1 MNEKELLCRMAL
13 PLLPGIG
20 LVGAR
25 HLIQAAGSAT
35 MLFEH
40 ARELPALLPGVTPKV
55 ATAFQHTEVFRLCE
69 AELSFAQKHQIQ
81 CLTEDDEAYPS
92 RLREC
97 PDGPLVLFYK
107 GSANLNNRHIL
118 SIVGTRNATDYG
130 KVLCQRFM
138 QELSTLI
145 PDVLIV
151 SGLAYGIDIHAH
163 REALTHGFDTV
174 GVLAHGLDRI
184 YPAVHRRTATEML
197 TQGGLLTEFMSGT
210 NADKANFVM
219 RNRIVAGMAD
229 ATVLVESA
237 ARGGGLITAGIA
249 RSYNREVLAY
259 PGAVGAPYSEGCNRL
274 IRDNAAVLVTSAA
287 DVAETLGWA
296 TQAHAEAAR
305 RAGIARQLFPELT
318 DEEQAVARLLQQ
330 SNDMQ
335 LNTMAAQTRM
345 PVARLAALL
354 FQMEMKG
361 LVRPLAGGAYHW
373 ID

>member
-25 HLIQAAGSAT
+25 HLVQAAGSAT

-97 PDGPLVLFYK
+97 PDAPLVLFYK
-107 GSANLNNRHIL
+107 GSANLNSRHIL

-130 KVLCQRFM
+130 KGLCQRFM
-138 QELSTLI
+138 QELSALL

-210 NADKANFVM
+210 NPDRQNFVK
-219 RNRIVAGMAD
+219 RNRIVAGISD
-229 ATVLVESA
+229 ATLVVESGPK
-237 ARGGGLITAGIA
+237 GGSLITAEIA
-249 RSYNREVLAY
+249 ESYQRDCFAF
-259 PGAVGAPYSEGCNRL
+259 PGRVGDTYSTGCNLL
-274 IRDNAAVLVTSAA
+274 IQKNRAALIQSAE
-287 DVAETLGWA
+287 DVVKAMNWDHVPVSP
-296 TQAHAEAAR
+296 QVVQ
-305 RAGIARQLFPELT
+305 RQLFPELT
-318 DEEQAVARLLQQ
+318 PEEEQVITHLQKHPDGIQ
-330 SNDMQ
+330 INTLVVESNIAI
-335 LNTMAAQTRM
+335 NRM
-345 PVARLAALL
+345 TSLL
-354 FQMEMKG
+354 FNLEMKG
-361 LVRPLAGGAYHW
+361 VVRALAGGVYKLA
-373 ID
+373 

>member
-69 AELSFAQKHQIQ
+69 AELSFALKHQIQ

-97 PDGPLVLFYK
+97 PDAPLVLFYK
-107 GSANLNNRHIL
+107 GSANLNSRHIL

-130 KVLCQRFM
+130 KSLCQRFM
-138 QELSTLI
+138 QELSALL

-210 NADKANFVM
+210 NPDRQNFVK
-219 RNRIVAGMAD
+219 RNRIVAGISD
-229 ATVLVESA
+229 ATLVVESGPK
-237 ARGGGLITAGIA
+237 GGSLITAEIA
-249 RSYNREVLAY
+249 ESYQRDCFAF
-259 PGAVGAPYSEGCNRL
+259 PGRVGDTYSTGCNLL
-274 IRDNAAVLVTSAA
+274 IQKNRAALIQSAE
-287 DVAETLGWA
+287 DVVKAMNWDHVPVSP
-296 TQAHAEAAR
+296 QVVQ
-305 RAGIARQLFPELT
+305 RQLFPELT
-318 DEEQAVARLLQQ
+318 PEEEQVITHLQKHPDGIQ
-330 SNDMQ
+330 INTLVVESNIAI
-335 LNTMAAQTRM
+335 NRM
-345 PVARLAALL
+345 TSLL
-354 FQMEMKG
+354 FN
-361 LVRPLAGGAYHW
+361 LT
-373 ID
+373 

>member
-1 MNEKELLCRMAL
+1 
-13 PLLPGIG
+13 
-20 LVGAR
+20 
-25 HLIQAAGSAT
+25 

-130 KVLCQRFM
+130 KGLCQRFM
-138 QELSTLI
+138 QELSALL

-174 GVLAHGLDRI
+174 GVLAPRSG
-184 YPAVHRRTATEML
+184 PASTQPVHRRTAT
-197 TQGGLLTEFMSGT
+197 
-210 NADKANFVM
+210 
-219 RNRIVAGMAD
+219 R
-229 ATVLVESA
+229 
-237 ARGGGLITAGIA
+237 
-249 RSYNREVLAY
+249 
-259 PGAVGAPYSEGCNRL
+259 C
-274 IRDNAAVLVTSAA
+274 
-287 DVAETLGWA
+287 
-296 TQAHAEAAR
+296 
-305 RAGIARQLFPELT
+305 
-318 DEEQAVARLLQQ
+318 
-330 SNDMQ
+330 
-335 LNTMAAQTRM
+335 
-345 PVARLAALL
+345 
-354 FQMEMKG
+354 
-361 LVRPLAGGAYHW
+361 
-373 ID
+373 

>member
-151 SGLAYGIDIHAH
+151 SGLAYG
-163 REALTHGFDTV
+163 
-174 GVLAHGLDRI
+174 LDRI

-210 NADKANFVM
+210 NPDRQNFVK
-219 RNRIVAGMAD
+219 RNRIVAGISD
-229 ATVLVESA
+229 ATLVVESGPK
-237 ARGGGLITAGIA
+237 GGSLITAEIA
-249 RSYNREVLAY
+249 ESYQRDCFAF
-259 PGAVGAPYSEGCNRL
+259 PGRVGDTYSTGCNLL
-274 IRDNAAVLVTSAA
+274 IQKNRAALIQGAE
-287 DVAETLGWA
+287 DVVKAMNWDHVPISP
-296 TQAHAEAAR
+296 QVVQ
-305 RAGIARQLFPELT
+305 RQLFPELT
-318 DEEQAVARLLQQ
+318 PEEEQVITHLQKHPDGIQ
-330 SNDMQ
+330 INTLVVESNIAI
-335 LNTMAAQTRM
+335 NRM
-345 PVARLAALL
+345 TSLL
-354 FQMEMKG
+354 FNLEMKG
-361 LVRPLAGGAYHW
+361 VVRALAGGVYKMA
-373 ID
+373 

>member
-97 PDGPLVLFYK
+97 PDAPLVLFYK
-107 GSANLNNRHIL
+107 GSANLNSRHIL

-130 KVLCQRFM
+130 KGLCQRFM

-210 NADKANFVM
+210 NPDRQNFVK
-219 RNRIVAGMAD
+219 RNRIVAGISD
-229 ATVLVESA
+229 ATLVVES
-237 ARGGGLITAGIA
+237 RPQ
-249 RSYNREVLAY
+249 R
-259 PGAVGAPYSEGCNRL
+259 RL
-274 IRDNAAVLVTSAA
+274 PHYRRDSRKL
-287 DVAETLGWA
+287 
-296 TQAHAEAAR
+296 
-305 RAGIARQLFPELT
+305 P
-318 DEEQAVARLLQQ
+318 ARLLRLSGPRRRHLLHRLQPADTKKPRCLDTERGRCGK
-330 SNDMQ
+330 SHELGPCAHFPSGSPAPAVPGAD
-335 LNTMAAQTRM
+335 TRRRTSHH
-345 PVARLAALL
+345 PFTEASRRDTNQYVGSGKQHRHQPHDQPA
-354 FQMEMKG
+354 
-361 LVRPLAGGAYHW
+361 V
-373 ID
+373 

>member
-25 HLIQAAGSAT
+25 HLIQAAGSAA

-107 GSANLNNRHIL
+107 GSANLNSRHIL

-130 KVLCQRFM
+130 KGLCQRFM

-151 SGLAYGIDIHAH
+151 SGLAYGIDIHAPVSYTH
-163 REALTHGFDTV
+163 LTLPTI
-174 GVLAHGLDRI
+174 R
-184 YPAVHRRTATEML
+184 
-197 TQGGLLTEFMSGT
+197 
-210 NADKANFVM
+210 
-219 RNRIVAGMAD
+219 
-229 ATVLVESA
+229 LV
-237 ARGGGLITAGIA
+237 
-249 RSYNREVLAY
+249 
-259 PGAVGAPYSEGCNRL
+259 
-274 IRDNAAVLVTSAA
+274 
-287 DVAETLGWA
+287 
-296 TQAHAEAAR
+296 
-305 RAGIARQLFPELT
+305 
-318 DEEQAVARLLQQ
+318 
-330 SNDMQ
+330 
-335 LNTMAAQTRM
+335 
-345 PVARLAALL
+345 
-354 FQMEMKG
+354 
-361 LVRPLAGGAYHW
+361 
-373 ID
+373 

>member
-97 PDGPLVLFYK
+97 PDAPLVLFYK
-107 GSANLNNRHIL
+107 GSANLNSRHIL

-130 KVLCQRFM
+130 KGLCQRFM

-197 TQGGLLTEFMSGT
+197 TQGGLLTEFMSGHP
-210 NADKANFVM
+210 NPDPAKLREAKPH
-219 RNRIVAGMAD
+219 RSRHQRRHPRGRI
-229 ATVLVESA
+229 
-237 ARGGGLITAGIA
+237 RPQ
-249 RSYNREVLAY
+249 R
-259 PGAVGAPYSEGCNRL
+259 RL
-274 IRDNAAVLVTSAA
+274 PHYRRDSRKL
-287 DVAETLGWA
+287 
-296 TQAHAEAAR
+296 
-305 RAGIARQLFPELT
+305 P
-318 DEEQAVARLLQQ
+318 ARLL
-330 SNDMQ
+330 
-335 LNTMAAQTRM
+335 
-345 PVARLAALL
+345 RLSGPRRRHLLHRLQPADTKKSAL
-354 FQMEMKG
+354 
-361 LVRPLAGGAYHW
+361 P
-373 ID
+373 

>member
-25 HLIQAAGSAT
+25 HLIQAAGSAA

-55 ATAFQHTEVFRLCE
+55 ATAFQHTEVLRLCE

-107 GSANLNNRHIL
+107 GSANLNSRHIL

-130 KVLCQRFM
+130 KGLCQRFM

-210 NADKANFVM
+210 NPDRQNFVK
-219 RNRIVAGMAD
+219 RNRIVAGISD
-229 ATVLVESA
+229 ATLVVESGPK
-237 ARGGGLITAGIA
+237 GGSLITAEIA
-249 RSYNREVLAY
+249 ESYQRDCFAF
-259 PGAVGAPYSEGCNRL
+259 PGRVGDTYSTGCNLL
-274 IRDNAAVLVTSAA
+274 IQKT
-287 DVAETLGWA
+287 
-296 TQAHAEAAR
+296 
-305 RAGIARQLFPELT
+305 
-318 DEEQAVARLLQQ
+318 
-330 SNDMQ
+330 
-335 LNTMAAQTRM
+335 
-345 PVARLAALL
+345 AL
-354 FQMEMKG
+354 
-361 LVRPLAGGAYHW
+361 P
-373 ID
+373 

>member
-25 HLIQAAGSAT
+25 HLIQAAGSAA

-55 ATAFQHTEVFRLCE
+55 ATTFQHTEVFRLCE
-69 AELSFAQKHQIQ
+69 AELSFAQKHQIR

-97 PDGPLVLFYK
+97 PDAPLVLFYK
-107 GSANLNNRHIL
+107 GSANLNSRHIL

-130 KVLCQRFM
+130 KGLCQRFM
-138 QELSTLI
+138 QELSALL

-210 NADKANFVM
+210 NPDRQNFVK
-219 RNRIVAGMAD
+219 RNRIVAGISD
-229 ATVLVESA
+229 ATLVIESGPK
-237 ARGGGLITAGIA
+237 GGSLITAEIA
-249 RSYNREVLAY
+249 ESYQRDCFAF
-259 PGAVGAPYSEGCNRL
+259 PGRVGDTYSTGCNLL
-274 IRDNAAVLVTSAA
+274 IQKT
-287 DVAETLGWA
+287 
-296 TQAHAEAAR
+296 
-305 RAGIARQLFPELT
+305 
-318 DEEQAVARLLQQ
+318 
-330 SNDMQ
+330 
-335 LNTMAAQTRM
+335 
-345 PVARLAALL
+345 AL
-354 FQMEMKG
+354 
-361 LVRPLAGGAYHW
+361 P
-373 ID
+373 

>member
-107 GSANLNNRHIL
+107 GSANLNSRHIL

-130 KVLCQRFM
+130 KGLCQRFM

-151 SGLAYGIDIHAH
+151 SGLAYAMP
-163 REALTHGFDTV
+163 TV
-174 GVLAHGLDRI
+174 RH
-184 YPAVHRRTATEML
+184 
-197 TQGGLLTEFMSGT
+197 
-210 NADKANFVM
+210 
-219 RNRIVAGMAD
+219 
-229 ATVLVESA
+229 
-237 ARGGGLITAGIA
+237 
-249 RSYNREVLAY
+249 
-259 PGAVGAPYSEGCNRL
+259 
-274 IRDNAAVLVTSAA
+274 
-287 DVAETLGWA
+287 
-296 TQAHAEAAR
+296 
-305 RAGIARQLFPELT
+305 
-318 DEEQAVARLLQQ
+318 
-330 SNDMQ
+330 
-335 LNTMAAQTRM
+335 
-345 PVARLAALL
+345 
-354 FQMEMKG
+354 
-361 LVRPLAGGAYHW
+361 
-373 ID
+373 